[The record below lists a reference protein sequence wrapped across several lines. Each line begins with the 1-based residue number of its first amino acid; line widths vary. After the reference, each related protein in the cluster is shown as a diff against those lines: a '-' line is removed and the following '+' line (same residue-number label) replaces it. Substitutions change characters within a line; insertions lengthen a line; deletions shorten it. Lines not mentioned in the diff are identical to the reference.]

1 MKKNT
6 YIKLVISGSLLS
18 IYTLMLSCG
27 DQKPVATTEA
37 NKSTDLSTLPQA
49 DQDLI
54 KKASGMFGILPT
66 TAENPKN
73 TTNDSKV
80 ELGKMLYHDPRL
92 SKSGFI
98 SCNSCHNLA
107 SYGVDNLP
115 TSIGHKWQLGG
126 RNAPTVLNA
135 AFHSTQFWDGRAA
148 DVEEQA
154 KGPILNPGEMALPH
168 QDACTDKIAS
178 IKAYQELFAKAF
190 PGEEKPLSY
199 ENIAKAIGAFER
211 TLITPSRFD
220 KYLQGDVAALNDQE
234 KKGLETFMNSG
245 CNACHMT
252 ATFGGNMYQKFGVTK
267 NYWEATGSKT
277 KDEGR
282 SAITKNESEKYF
294 FKVPSL
300 RNVTHT
306 YPYFHDGSIWDLK
319 QAISIMGELQLGKK
333 LTEAEVNDIAAFLE
347 SLTGELPESAR
358 MLPILPA
365 STNTTAQ
372 PVFN

>member
-1 MKKNT
+1 MTKRRTITYLAVAALGAGYLMTAACGGGEKK
-6 YIKLVISGSLLS
+6 
-18 IYTLMLSCG
+18 
-27 DQKPVATTEA
+27 QAETTEKA
-37 NKSTDLSTLPQA
+37 VDISTLPQA

-54 KKASGMFGILPT
+54 KKANGMFGILPT
-66 TAENPKN
+66 SADNPDN
-73 TTNDSKV
+73 PLNDAKV

-107 SYGVDNLP
+107 SFGVDNLP
-115 TSIGHKWQLGG
+115 TSIGHKWQIGG

-135 AFHSTQFWDGRAA
+135 AFHTAQFWDGRAK

-154 KGPILNPGEMALPH
+154 KGPILNPGEMAH
-168 QDACTDKIAS
+168 STEDFTVDVIKS
-178 IKAYQELFAKAF
+178 IETYRTLFASAF
-190 PGEEKPLSY
+190 PGQDQPLTY
-199 ENIAKAIGAFER
+199 ANIANAIGAFER

-220 KYLQGDVAALNDQE
+220 KYLAGDINAMNEQE
-234 KKGLETFMNSG
+234 KKGLQTFMNAG

-282 SAITKNESEKYF
+282 FEVTKNESDKYF

-300 RNVTHT
+300 RNITRT
-306 YPYFHDGSIWDLK
+306 YPYFHDGSVWDLK
-319 QAISIMGELQLGKK
+319 EAVAIMSELQLGKK
-333 LTEAEVNDIAAFLE
+333 LSDEEVNDIVVFLE
-347 SLTGELPESAR
+347 TLTGELPTSAQT
-358 MLPILPA
+358 LPVLPP
-365 STNTTAQ
+365 STVATAR
-372 PVFN
+372 PVMN